1 MLTLLVDFRKNHEH
15 SLSTN
20 PPSQGKMVNGFSKL
34 AGASEDK
41 PTRRVIAPVIPL
53 RRAEAKD
60 LKKGE
65 YVVIKCRIRP
75 NDNDSPTFDLP
86 IPYFGTGTPEEFLT
100 WRDNL
105 SKAIKGQDVTDGPGK
120 FAMARRL
127 LKGDALTAF
136 NNGCT
141 QFSTESSA
149 TFNAVIKSLTAHV
162 FPMKALQQQKRYMR
176 RFVRKPFDMKV
187 QDFVSRMGELNEY
200 LTSFPSATPAIAAT
214 KLPEDEILD
223 ILEFSMPHSWQR
235 QMMLMDFEPID
246 STLQEFVHFCQRL
259 EMGESEEK
267 KPEIK
272 SVASKKSKKQG
283 KRKREGSADF
293 TEGLDCM
300 LHGKNC
306 GHTTENCWTLKKQ
319 AAATAAQKSKNKS
332 SHSKKEMNVMMKQAV
347 VEAFNAASAAKKP
360 KKSKKEKTEELQAFS
375 KLTVLSDG
383 EIAEAVEESDDG
395 ESSASE

>member
-1 MLTLLVDFRKNHEH
+1 
-15 SLSTN
+15 
-20 PPSQGKMVNGFSKL
+20 
-34 AGASEDK
+34 
-41 PTRRVIAPVIPL
+41 
-53 RRAEAKD
+53 
-60 LKKGE
+60 
-65 YVVIKCRIRP
+65 
-75 NDNDSPTFDLP
+75 
-86 IPYFGTGTPEEFLT
+86 
-100 WRDNL
+100 
-105 SKAIKGQDVTDGPGK
+105 
-120 FAMARRL
+120 
-127 LKGDALTAF
+127 
-136 NNGCT
+136 
-141 QFSTESSA
+141 
-149 TFNAVIKSLTAHV
+149 
-162 FPMKALQQQKRYMR
+162 
-176 RFVRKPFDMKV
+176 
-187 QDFVSRMGELNEY
+187 
-200 LTSFPSATPAIAAT
+200 
-214 KLPEDEILD
+214 
-223 ILEFSMPHSWQR
+223 MPHSWQR

-267 KPEIK
+267 KPDSK

-283 KRKREGSADF
+283 KRKRKGSADF

-395 ESSASE
+395 ESYASE